1 MSERLGVYAL
11 KNRQT
16 GQTEDAELFA
26 PVDGRHIADFD
37 QHWKPAIH
45 QRLREVP
52 RGIPA
57 SELSLED
64 WGWDWQRKADV
75 FSGRLD
81 YQSFALECGGGTQGL
96 MLCSLVHTAQ
106 ENSQR
111 NQHLVYVEFLHT
123 APWNRP
129 RFTPTPLYK
138 GVGAILLA
146 AAVSLSL
153 EQEFKGRI
161 GLHSLPQSEGWYR
174 NFCGMTDLGI
184 DEEYQRLRYFEM
196 TAEQAAHFLAT

>member
-1 MSERLGVYAL
+1 VSERLGVYAL

-16 GQTEDAELFA
+16 GQTEDAELFS
-26 PVDGRHIADFD
+26 PVDARHIADFD

-45 QRLREVP
+45 QRLRTLP
-52 RGIPA
+52 RGTPA
-57 SELSLED
+57 SVASLED

-81 YQSFALECGGGTQGL
+81 YQSFALECSGRTQGL
-96 MLCSLVHTAQ
+96 MLCSLVHIAR
-106 ENSQR
+106 EDSQR

-129 RFTPTPLYK
+129 LFTPTPLYK

-146 AAVSLSL
+146 TAVSLSI
-153 EQEFKGRI
+153 EQEFNGRI
-161 GLHSLPQSEGWYR
+161 GLHSLPQSEEWYR
-174 NFCGMTDLGI
+174 DFCGMADLGI

-196 TAEQAAHFLAT
+196 TADQAARFLAM